1 MRIAGIICEYN
12 PFHNGH
18 AHQLAVLR
26 EAGYAPVCVM
36 SGDYVQRGEPAVIP
50 AASRA
55 EAAVRCGAALVLEL
69 PPSYA
74 LRSAEGF
81 ADGGV
86 ELLDRLG
93 CAEALCFGSESGDAE
108 ALLATARTLLS
119 PELVPLLKQE
129 LAGGASFPAARQR
142 ALERLGAPVRRC
154 WSGPIPFLRWNTA
167 RPCCGAGLPCGRSCC
182 TARGIIT
189 AGALRMRLRPAF
201 CAGRRTGRAICR
213 RLRGPRRP
221 LRHGIRW
228 RRGSG
233 PCLRAC
239 GPWGRPSSPCCPYG
253 SEGLWQKVMHAC
265 RTEASLEGILA
276 AAKSKRYPRTRLMR
290 MLLCGFLGLT
300 EQQLTE
306 PAPYVRVL
314 AFDADGPGHPAGG
327 AGRALAPACGSARTG
342 LRVCGNGAALS
353 RTLRPVPGE
362 RARGACTEI
371 ARLCAKGL
379 TSGSISHTIISKC
392 ARRTEK
398 EREKWQLCFGSNARP
413 AVKS

>member
-50 AASRA
+50 AAARA

-142 ALERLGAPVRRC
+142 ALERLGAP
-154 WSGPIPFLRWNTA
+154 GAALLE
-167 RPCCGAGLPCGRSCC
+167 RPNSILAVEYCK
-182 TARGIIT
+182 
-189 AGALRMRLRPAF
+189 ALL
-201 CAGRRTGRAICR
+201 
-213 RLRGPRRP
+213 
-221 LRHGIRW
+221 
-228 RRGSG
+228 RRGSAMRPIVLHRAG
-233 PCLRAC
+233 DYHGGSAADAPSASFLRGQADWTDYMPEAARAVQAAAPRYRLAAGERAMLARLRAM
-239 GPWGRPSSPCCPYG
+239 GEEAFAALPYG

-290 MLLCGFLGLT
+290 MLLCAFLGLT

-314 AFDADGPGHPAGG
+314 ALDADGRAILR
-327 AGRALAPACGSARTG
+327 AGRALAPACGRARTG
-342 LRVCGNGAALS
+342 LRVCGDGAALP
-353 RTLRPVPGE
+353 RALWPVPGE

-379 TSGSISHTIISKC
+379 TLGSISHTIISRC

-413 AVKS
+413 AAKS

>member
-50 AASRA
+50 AAARA

-142 ALERLGAPVRRC
+142 ALERLGAP
-154 WSGPIPFLRWNTA
+154 GAALLE
-167 RPCCGAGLPCGRSCC
+167 RPNSILAVEYCK
-182 TARGIIT
+182 
-189 AGALRMRLRPAF
+189 ALL
-201 CAGRRTGRAICR
+201 
-213 RLRGPRRP
+213 
-221 LRHGIRW
+221 
-228 RRGSG
+228 RRGSAMRPLVLHRAG
-233 PCLRAC
+233 DYHGGSAADAPSASFLRGQADWAGYMPEAARAVQAAAPRYRLAAGERAMLARLRAM
-239 GPWGRPSSPCCPYG
+239 GEEAFAALPFG

-290 MLLCGFLGLT
+290 MLLCAFLGLT

-314 AFDADGPGHPAGG
+314 AFDADGRAILRAAQGG
-327 AGRALAPACGSARTG
+327 
-342 LRVCGNGAALS
+342 LS
-353 RTLRPVPGE
+353 LLHAGE
-362 RARGACTEI
+362 RAQDCAFAETERRCR
-371 ARLCAKGL
+371 ALYGL
-379 TSGSISHTIISKC
+379 F
-392 ARRTEK
+392 
-398 EREKWQLCFGSNARP
+398 RENGP
-413 AVKS
+413 AEPAPKSRVYVQRD